1 MKTINITLPKSW
13 NELTERQLEKIASLF
28 YTRKADR
35 IFHLQVFMILANVR
49 WWQFRKAVR
58 LYAVV
63 KDVPLSELQKHY
75 AFIYGANDRTAFP
88 EYMITKQDA
97 FFSPM
102 ARLVNLTAEEF
113 AMAEDLHALWYKE
126 RHRKALEYLA
136 AVLYSTAPNIRPPF
150 EKNELEIK
158 AALFSTVPMEK
169 LLAMELA
176 YAGCKNYIVG
186 RFPKAF
192 PKRITNVPNKG
203 KKYGFGKV
211 VLNMAGGKFGDHEKT
226 RRTNIYTFLEEFEE
240 NLTIK

>member
-1 MKTINITLPKSW
+1 MKTIKISLPKSW
-13 NELTERQLEKIASLF
+13 NELSDRQLEKLAVLF
-28 YTRKADR
+28 NTRKTDR
-35 IFHLQVFMILANVR
+35 LFHLQVFIILANVR
-49 WWQFRKAVR
+49 WWQFRKAAK
-58 LYAVV
+58 LYVVV

-75 AFIYGANDRTAFP
+75 SFIYSANERTAFP
-88 EYMITKQDA
+88 EYMITKKEA

-102 ARLVNLTAEEF
+102 ERLVNLTAEEF
-113 AMAEDLHALWYKE
+113 AMADDLHSLWHKE

-136 AVLYSTAPNIRPPF
+136 AVLYSTAPNVRPPF
-150 EKNELEIK
+150 ERNELEVK
-158 AALFSTVPMEK
+158 AALFRTVPMEK

-176 YAGCKNYIVG
+176 YAGCKNYIVA

-192 PKRITNVPNKG
+192 PRSAKATPQKG

-211 VLNMAGGKFGDHEKT
+211 VLTMAGGKFGDHEKT